1 MLIFIGM
8 GLWDEKD
15 ITCKGLEIA
24 READEIYIEFYTS
37 KLMGTSLDRIEEFI
51 GRKIKVLERSDLEEN
66 SRWIIERAKDK
77 TVVILTPGDPMIAT
91 THSAL
96 RLEAEKRGIKTKI
109 VNAGSIINAVCG
121 LTGLHNYKFGKS
133 ATVSWMKSKT
143 PLDVIMQNQSI
154 NAHTLLFLDLHPKP
168 MTIRDAVDILMA
180 VNSDVGELF
189 AVGIA
194 RAGSDSPVVK
204 CDRLKKLKYYDFG
217 NPLHVMV
224 VLAKKLHF
232 MEYECLRE
240 FAQAPDELEE
250 LVE

>member
-15 ITCKGLEIA
+15 ITCRGLEIA
-24 READEIYIEFYTS
+24 READEVYIEFYTS
-37 KLMGTSLDRIEEFI
+37 KLMGTSLDRIKEFI
-51 GRKIKVLERSDLEEN
+51 GREIRVLERSDLEEN

-77 TVVILTPGDPMIAT
+77 TVAILTPGDPMIAT

-96 RLEAEKRGIKTKI
+96 RLEAEKRGVKTKI

-133 ATVSWMKSKT
+133 ATVSWMKSRT

-180 VNSDVGELF
+180 IDSDVGELF

-204 CDRLKKLKYYDFG
+204 CDRLKKLKDYDFG

-240 FAQAPDELEE
+240 FAQAPEELEE

>member
-66 SRWIIERAKDK
+66 SRWIIEKAKDK
-77 TVVILTPGDPMIAT
+77 TIAILTPGDPMIAT

-96 RLEAEKRGIKTKI
+96 KLEAEKMGIKTKI

-133 ATVSWMKSKT
+133 ATVSWMKSRT

-180 VNSDVGELF
+180 VDDNVGEFF

-204 CDRLKKLKYYDFG
+204 CDRLKKLKDYDFG

>member
-1 MLIFIGM
+1 
-8 GLWDEKD
+8 
-15 ITCKGLEIA
+15 
-24 READEIYIEFYTS
+24 
-37 KLMGTSLDRIEEFI
+37 
-51 GRKIKVLERSDLEEN
+51 
-66 SRWIIERAKDK
+66 
-77 TVVILTPGDPMIAT
+77 
-91 THSAL
+91 
-96 RLEAEKRGIKTKI
+96 
-109 VNAGSIINAVCG
+109 
-121 LTGLHNYKFGKS
+121 
-133 ATVSWMKSKT
+133 MKSRT

-180 VNSDVGELF
+180 IDSDVGELF

-204 CDRLKKLKYYDFG
+204 CDRLKKLKDYDFG

-240 FAQAPDELEE
+240 FAQAPEELEE